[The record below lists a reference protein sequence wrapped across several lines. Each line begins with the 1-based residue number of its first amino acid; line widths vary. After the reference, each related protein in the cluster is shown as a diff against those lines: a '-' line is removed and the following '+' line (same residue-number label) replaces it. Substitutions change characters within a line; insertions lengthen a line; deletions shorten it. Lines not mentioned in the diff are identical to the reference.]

1 MNSKQT
7 NVTNLK
13 SKVDSKSI
21 GIAFGAGGARGLAH
35 LLMIEALDELGV
47 KPTIISGSSIGAVVG
62 AFYAAGFSGK
72 EMRKI
77 LDQLINP
84 KSDSV
89 FDFLLKSD
97 IVKMFTMF
105 DPQFIRSGFIKGEKF
120 QNYMKNHLKVS
131 RFEELK
137 IPLKI
142 VTTDY
147 WKKEAVIFEKGDLIQ
162 PIKASYSLPGLFT
175 PVKIKDRILIDG
187 GAVNPLPFDLIMDKC
202 DITIAIDVTAFK
214 AQNES
219 EIPPTFD
226 SVFTT
231 YQTMQNSIIKE
242 RLKFLRP
249 DIYIRPEI
257 YDVRVF
263 DFVKADLIFKQAQS
277 AKDELKKQLQ
287 KLLDNQS
294 ILKAD

>member
-1 MNSKQT
+1 MKIKNNISSPT
-7 NVTNLK
+7 
-13 SKVDSKSI
+13 I
-21 GIAFGAGGARGLAH
+21 GISFGAGGARGIAH

-62 AFYAAGFSGK
+62 AFYAAGFSAK
-72 EMRKI
+72 EMREI
-77 LDQLINP
+77 LNQLINP
-84 KSDSV
+84 KCDSV

-120 QNYMKNHLKVS
+120 QNYMKSHLQVS

-142 VTTDY
+142 VATDY

-175 PVKIKDRILIDG
+175 PVKIKNRILIDG

-242 RLKFLRP
+242 RLKFLKP

-263 DFVKADLIFKQAQS
+263 DFVKADLIFKQAQT
-277 AKDELKKQLQ
+277 AKDELKSQLNI
-287 KLLDNQS
+287 LLNN
-294 ILKAD
+294 K

>member
-1 MNSKQT
+1 MNSRISNIT
-7 NVTNLK
+7 NSK

-47 KPTIISGSSIGAVVG
+47 KPSIISGSSIGAVVG

-72 EMRKI
+72 EMREI
-77 LDQLINP
+77 LNQLIHP

-142 VTTDY
+142 VATDY

-175 PVKIKDRILIDG
+175 PVKIKNRILIDG

-257 YDVRVF
+257 FDVRVF
-263 DFVKADLIFKQAQS
+263 DFVKADLIFKQAES
-277 AKDELKKQLQ
+277 AKEELKRQLD
-287 KLLDNQS
+287 KLLCS
-294 ILKAD
+294 PS

>member
-1 MNSKQT
+1 MRNKLAVNSP
-7 NVTNLK
+7 
-13 SKVDSKSI
+13 SI
-21 GIAFGAGGARGLAH
+21 GISFGAGGARGIAH

-47 KPTIISGSSIGAVVG
+47 KPSIISGSSIGAVVG
-62 AFYAAGFSGK
+62 AFYAAGFSAK
-72 EMRKI
+72 EMREI
-77 LDQLINP
+77 LNQLIHP

-120 QNYMKNHLKVS
+120 QTYMKNHLKVS

-142 VTTDY
+142 VATDY

-175 PVKIKDRILIDG
+175 PVKIKNRILIDG

-257 YDVRVF
+257 FDVRVF
-263 DFVKADLIFKQAQS
+263 DFVKADLIFNQAQS
-277 AKDELKKQLQ
+277 AKEELKRQLDI
-287 KLLDNQS
+287 LLN
-294 ILKAD
+294 KK

>member
-1 MNSKQT
+1 MNSKISNIT
-7 NVTNLK
+7 IAK

-47 KPTIISGSSIGAVVG
+47 KPSIITGSSIGAVVG
-62 AFYAAGFSGK
+62 AFYAAGFSAK
-72 EMRKI
+72 EMKEI
-77 LDQLINP
+77 LNQLINP

-131 RFEELK
+131 KFEELK

-142 VTTDY
+142 VATDY
-147 WKKEAVIFEKGDLIQ
+147 WKKEAVVFEKGDLIQ

-175 PVKIKDRILIDG
+175 PVKIKNRILIDG

-257 YDVRVF
+257 FDVRVF
-263 DFVKADLIFKQAQS
+263 DFVKANLIFKQAET
-277 AKDELKKQLQ
+277 AKEELKRQLD
-287 KLLDNQS
+287 KMLA
-294 ILKAD
+294 IV

>member
-1 MNSKQT
+1 MNNRQT
-7 NVTNLK
+7 NFTNLK

-21 GIAFGAGGARGLAH
+21 GIAFGAGGARGIAH

-62 AFYAAGFSGK
+62 AFYAAGFTAK
-72 EMRKI
+72 EMKEI

-120 QNYMKNHLKVS
+120 QNYMKSHLQVS

-142 VTTDY
+142 VATDY
-147 WKKEAVIFEKGDLIQ
+147 WKKEAVVFEKGDLIQ

-175 PVKIKDRILIDG
+175 PVKIKNRILIDG

-257 YDVRVF
+257 FDVRVF
-263 DFVKADLIFKQAQS
+263 DFVKADLIFKQAQP
-277 AKDELKKQLQ
+277 AKEDLKRQLD
-287 KLLDNQS
+287 KLLV
-294 ILKAD
+294 

>member
-1 MNSKQT
+1 MKT
-7 NVTNLK
+7 
-13 SKVDSKSI
+13 KVDSNFPTI
-21 GIAFGAGGARGLAH
+21 GISFGAGGARGIAH

-47 KPTIISGSSIGAVVG
+47 KPSIISGSSIGAVVG
-62 AFYAAGFSGK
+62 AFYAAGFSAK
-72 EMRKI
+72 EMRQI
-77 LDQLINP
+77 LELLIHP

-89 FDFLLKSD
+89 FDFILKSD

-120 QNYMKNHLKVS
+120 QNYMKSHLQVS

-142 VTTDY
+142 VATDY
-147 WKKEAVIFEKGDLIQ
+147 WKKEAVVFEKGDLIQ
-162 PIKASYSLPGLFT
+162 AIKASYSLPGLFT
-175 PVKIKDRILIDG
+175 PVKIKNRILIDG

-257 YDVRVF
+257 FDVRVF
-263 DFVKADLIFKQAQS
+263 DFVKADLIFKQAQP
-277 AKDELKKQLQ
+277 AKEDLKKQLEV
-287 KLLDNQS
+287 LLN
-294 ILKAD
+294 K

>member
-1 MNSKQT
+1 MNNRQT
-7 NVTNLK
+7 NFTNLK

-21 GIAFGAGGARGLAH
+21 GIAFGAGGARGIAH

-47 KPTIISGSSIGAVVG
+47 KPSIISGSSIGAVVG
-62 AFYAAGFSGK
+62 AFYAAGFTAK
-72 EMRKI
+72 EMKEI

-120 QNYMKNHLKVS
+120 QNYMKSHLQVS

-142 VTTDY
+142 VATDY
-147 WKKEAVIFEKGDLIQ
+147 WKKEAVVFEKGDLIQ

-175 PVKIKDRILIDG
+175 PVKIKNRILIDG
-187 GAVNPLPFDLIMDKC
+187 GAVNPLPFDLIMNKC

-257 YDVRVF
+257 FDVRVF
-263 DFVKADLIFKQAQS
+263 DFVKADLIFKQAQT
-277 AKDELKKQLQ
+277 AKEELKRQLD
-287 KLLDNQS
+287 KMLV
-294 ILKAD
+294 

>member
-1 MNSKQT
+1 MKNKIISNSP
-7 NVTNLK
+7 
-13 SKVDSKSI
+13 SI

-47 KPTIISGSSIGAVVG
+47 KPSIISGSSIGAVVG

-72 EMRKI
+72 EMRGI

-137 IPLKI
+137 IPLMI
-142 VTTDY
+142 VATDY

-175 PVKIKDRILIDG
+175 PVKIKNRILIDG

-249 DIYIRPEI
+249 NIYIRPEI
-257 YDVRVF
+257 FDVRVF
-263 DFVKADLIFKQAQS
+263 DFVKADLIFKQAES
-277 AKDELKKQLQ
+277 AKEELKRQLEV
-287 KLLDNQS
+287 LLN
-294 ILKAD
+294 K

>member
-1 MNSKQT
+1 MKN
-7 NVTNLK
+7 
-13 SKVDSKSI
+13 KVLSDSPTI

-47 KPTIISGSSIGAVVG
+47 KPSIIAGSSIGAVVG
-62 AFYAAGFSGK
+62 AFYAAGFSAK
-72 EMRKI
+72 EMKEI
-77 LDQLINP
+77 LNQLINP

-97 IVKMFTMF
+97 IVKLFTMF
-105 DPQFIRSGFIKGEKF
+105 DPQFIKSGFIKGEKF
-120 QNYMKNHLKVS
+120 QKYMESHLKVS

-142 VTTDY
+142 VATDY
-147 WKKEAVIFEKGDLIQ
+147 WQKEAVIFEKGDLIQ

-175 PVKIKDRILIDG
+175 PVKIKNRILIDG
-187 GAVNPLPFDLIMDKC
+187 GAVNPLPFDLIMDNC

-242 RLKFLRP
+242 RLKFLKP

-263 DFVKADLIFKQAQS
+263 DFVKANLIFKQAES
-277 AKDELKKQLQ
+277 AKDELKK
-287 KLLDNQS
+287 KLEVLIN
-294 ILKAD
+294 KN

>member
-1 MNSKQT
+1 MKNKIVS
-7 NVTNLK
+7 
-13 SKVDSKSI
+13 DSKTI
-21 GIAFGAGGARGLAH
+21 GIAFGAGGARGIAH
-35 LLMIEALDELGV
+35 ILMIEALDELGI
-47 KPTIISGSSIGAVVG
+47 KPSIIAGSSIGAVVG
-62 AFYAAGFSGK
+62 AFYAAGFSSKDMK
-72 EMRKI
+72 EI
-77 LDQLINP
+77 LNQLINP

-105 DPQFIRSGFIKGEKF
+105 DPQFIKSGFIKGEKF
-120 QNYMKNHLKVS
+120 QKYMESHLKVS

-142 VTTDY
+142 VATDY
-147 WKKEAVIFEKGDLIQ
+147 WQKEAVVFEKGDLIQ

-175 PVKIKDRILIDG
+175 PVKIKNRILIDG
-187 GAVNPLPFDLIMDKC
+187 GAVNPLPFDLIMNQC

-242 RLKFLRP
+242 RLKFLKP

-257 YDVRVF
+257 FDVRVF
-263 DFVKADLIFKQAQS
+263 DFVKADLIFKQAES
-277 AKDELKKQLQ
+277 AKDELKK
-287 KLLDNQS
+287 KLEVLIN
-294 ILKAD
+294 KN

>member
-1 MNSKQT
+1 MNR
-7 NVTNLK
+7 

-21 GIAFGAGGARGLAH
+21 GIAFGAGGARGIAH
-35 LLMIEALDELGV
+35 LLMIEALNELGV
-47 KPTIISGSSIGAVVG
+47 KPSIISGSSIGAVVG
-62 AFYAAGFSGK
+62 AFYAAGFSAK
-72 EMRKI
+72 EMKEI

-89 FDFLLKSD
+89 FDFILKSD

-105 DPQFIRSGFIKGEKF
+105 DPQFIKSGFIKGEKF
-120 QNYMKNHLKVS
+120 QKYMESHLQVS

-137 IPLKI
+137 VPLKI
-142 VTTDY
+142 VATDY
-147 WKKEAVIFEKGDLIQ
+147 WKKEAVVFEKGDLIQ

-175 PVKIKDRILIDG
+175 PVKIKNRILIDG

-242 RLKFLRP
+242 RLKFLKP

-263 DFVKADLIFKQAQS
+263 DFAKADLIFKQAQP
-277 AKDELKKQLQ
+277 AKDDLKKQLEV
-287 KLLDNQS
+287 LLN
-294 ILKAD
+294 K

>member
-1 MNSKQT
+1 MKNKIVS
-7 NVTNLK
+7 
-13 SKVDSKSI
+13 SPPSI
-21 GIAFGAGGARGLAH
+21 GIAFGAGGARGIAH

-62 AFYAAGFSGK
+62 AFYAAGFTAK
-72 EMRKI
+72 EMKEI
-77 LDQLINP
+77 LQQLINP

-120 QNYMKNHLKVS
+120 QNYMKSHLQVS

-142 VTTDY
+142 VATDY

-175 PVKIKDRILIDG
+175 PVKIKNRILIDG

-242 RLKFLRP
+242 RLKFLKP

-263 DFVKADLIFKQAQS
+263 DFVKADLIFKQAEP
-277 AKDELKKQLQ
+277 AKEELKRHLDI
-287 KLLDNQS
+287 LLN
-294 ILKAD
+294 KK

>member
-1 MNSKQT
+1 MNSRISNIT
-7 NVTNLK
+7 NSK

-21 GIAFGAGGARGLAH
+21 GISFGAGGARGIAH
-35 LLMIEALDELGV
+35 LLMIEALDELGL
-47 KPTIISGSSIGAVVG
+47 KPSIISGSSIGAVVG
-62 AFYAAGFSGK
+62 AFYAAGFSAK
-72 EMRKI
+72 EMREI
-77 LDQLINP
+77 LNQLINP

-89 FDFLLKSD
+89 FDFILKSD
-97 IVKMFTMF
+97 IIKMFTMF
-105 DPQFIRSGFIKGEKF
+105 DPQFIKSGFIKGEKF
-120 QNYMKNHLKVS
+120 QNYMKSHLQVS

-142 VTTDY
+142 VATDY
-147 WKKEAVIFEKGDLIQ
+147 WKKEAVVFEKGDLIQ

-175 PVKIKDRILIDG
+175 PVKIKNRILIDG

-214 AQNES
+214 AQSES

-242 RLKFLRP
+242 RLKFLKP

-263 DFVKADLIFKQAQS
+263 DFVKAESIFKQAQP
-277 AKDELKKQLQ
+277 AKDELKRQLEV
-287 KLLDNQS
+287 LLN
-294 ILKAD
+294 K

>member
-1 MNSKQT
+1 MKT
-7 NVTNLK
+7 K
-13 SKVDSKSI
+13 MDSKSI
-21 GIAFGAGGARGLAH
+21 GISFGAGGARGIAH

-47 KPTIISGSSIGAVVG
+47 KPSIISGSSIGAVVG
-62 AFYAAGFSGK
+62 AFYAAGFSAK
-72 EMRKI
+72 EMRQI
-77 LDQLINP
+77 LELLIHP

-89 FDFLLKSD
+89 FDFILKSD

-105 DPQFIRSGFIKGEKF
+105 DPQFIKSGFIKGEKF
-120 QNYMKNHLKVS
+120 QKFMESHLKVS

-142 VTTDY
+142 VATDY
-147 WKKEAVIFEKGDLIQ
+147 WKKEAVVFEKGDLIQ

-175 PVKIKDRILIDG
+175 PVKIKNRILIDG

-219 EIPPTFD
+219 DIPPTFD

-242 RLKFLRP
+242 RLKFIRP
-249 DIYIRPEI
+249 NIYIRPEI

-263 DFVKADLIFKQAQS
+263 DFVKADLIFEQAEP
-277 AKDELKKQLQ
+277 AKEELKN
-287 KLLDNQS
+287 KLEVLLNQH
-294 ILKAD
+294 

>member
-1 MNSKQT
+1 MKNKIVS
-7 NVTNLK
+7 
-13 SKVDSKSI
+13 DSKTI
-21 GIAFGAGGARGLAH
+21 GIAFGAGGARGIAH
-35 LLMIEALDELGV
+35 ILMIEALDELGI
-47 KPTIISGSSIGAVVG
+47 KPSIIAGSSIGAVVG
-62 AFYAAGFSGK
+62 AFYAAGFSSKDMK
-72 EMRKI
+72 EI
-77 LDQLINP
+77 LNQLINP

-105 DPQFIRSGFIKGEKF
+105 DPQFIKSGFIKGEKF
-120 QNYMKNHLKVS
+120 QKYMESHLKVS

-142 VTTDY
+142 VATDY
-147 WKKEAVIFEKGDLIQ
+147 WQKEAVVFEKGDLIQ

-175 PVKIKDRILIDG
+175 PVKIKNRILIDG
-187 GAVNPLPFDLIMDKC
+187 GAVNPLPFDLIMNQC

-214 AQNES
+214 AQSES

-242 RLKFLRP
+242 RLKFLKP

-257 YDVRVF
+257 FDVRVF
-263 DFVKADLIFKQAQS
+263 DFVKADLIFKQAES
-277 AKDELKKQLQ
+277 AKDELKK
-287 KLLDNQS
+287 KLEVLIN
-294 ILKAD
+294 KN

>member
-1 MNSKQT
+1 MKNKIVSNSP
-7 NVTNLK
+7 
-13 SKVDSKSI
+13 SI
-21 GIAFGAGGARGLAH
+21 GIAFGAGGARGIAH
-35 LLMIEALDELGV
+35 LLMIEALDDLGV
-47 KPTIISGSSIGAVVG
+47 KPSIISGSSIGAVVG
-62 AFYAAGFSGK
+62 AFYAAGFNSK
-72 EMRKI
+72 EMKEI
-77 LDQLINP
+77 LEQLINP

-89 FDFLLKSD
+89 FDFILKSD

-105 DPQFIRSGFIKGEKF
+105 DPQFIKSGFIKGEKF
-120 QNYMKNHLKVS
+120 LKFMESHLKVS
-131 RFEELK
+131 RFEDLK

-142 VTTDY
+142 VATDY
-147 WKKEAVIFEKGDLIQ
+147 WMKEAVIFEKGDLIQ

-175 PVKIKDRILIDG
+175 PVKIKNRILIDG
-187 GAVNPLPFDLIMDKC
+187 GAVNPLPFDLLMDKC

-257 YDVRVF
+257 FDVRVF
-263 DFVKADLIFKQAQS
+263 DFVKADLIFKQAES
-277 AKDELKKQLQ
+277 AKEELKRQFDI
-287 KLLDNQS
+287 LLN
-294 ILKAD
+294 KK

>member
-1 MNSKQT
+1 MNNRQT
-7 NVTNLK
+7 TFTNLK

-21 GIAFGAGGARGLAH
+21 GIAFGAGGARGIAH

-47 KPTIISGSSIGAVVG
+47 KPSIISGSSIGAVVG
-62 AFYAAGFSGK
+62 AFYAAGFSAK
-72 EMRKI
+72 EMKEI
-77 LDQLINP
+77 LNQLINP

-120 QNYMKNHLKVS
+120 QNYMKSNLQVS

-142 VTTDY
+142 VATDY

-175 PVKIKDRILIDG
+175 PVKIKNRILIDG

-257 YDVRVF
+257 FDVRVF
-263 DFVKADLIFKQAQS
+263 DFVKADLIFKQAES
-277 AKDELKKQLQ
+277 AKEELKRQLD
-287 KLLDNQS
+287 KLLV
-294 ILKAD
+294 